1 MAERTLAQLL
11 AEARVRIGGSGAD
24 TPLPA
29 ELFGDPSVVGRSM
42 TVDSRDVAEGSV
54 FACVTGGRFDGHDFA
69 ARAVEQGAVALVVER
84 RLPLDVAQ
92 ILVRDVRSTVGPLA
106 ASLYGH
112 PSEAMLTVGVT
123 GTNGKTTTS
132 HLLAAVLQHAGYRT
146 AVFGTLS
153 GRFTTPEAPELQAR
167 LAEARDSGTQAVV
180 MEVSSHALALH
191 RVDGTRFAVAVF
203 TNLGRDHYDFHG
215 TEERYFAAKARLFT
229 PELSRLGVVNLDDVH
244 GRLLADVGAI
254 PTVGYSI
261 ASVEGLEADTAS
273 HRYRWRERDVVV
285 PLGGRFNAENSVAA
299 ATAAME
305 LGLSLDAVVA
315 GLAAAGPVPGR
326 FERIDAGQPFSVVVD
341 YAHTPDG
348 LRLAL
353 AAAREAAAGSRV
365 IVVFGC
371 GGDRD
376 REKRPQMGAAASA
389 ADLVVVTSDNPRSED
404 PAAIMA
410 SIIEGVPEEY
420 RARAMSEPDRRA
432 AIAVALAAAEP
443 GDVVLVAG
451 KGHETTQTTG
461 TTVVPFDDRAVVR
474 ALLENPT

>member
-1 MAERTLAQLL
+1 MSERTLAEVV
-11 AEARVRIGGSGAD
+11 ADVRLGGPSGGPVELIGS
-24 TPLPA
+24 
-29 ELFGDPSVVGRSM
+29 PSVPCRSM
-42 TVDSRDVAEGSV
+42 TVDSREVGPGTV
-54 FACVTGGRFDGHDFA
+54 FACVSGGRFDGHDFA
-69 ARAVEQGAVALVVER
+69 PAAVEAGAVALVVER
-84 RLPLDVAQ
+84 RLPLDVPQ
-92 ILVRDVRSTVGPLA
+92 IVVGDVRATVGPLA

-112 PSEAMLTVGVT
+112 PSDDLLVVGIT

-132 HLLAAVLQHAGYRT
+132 HLLAAILDHAGIPT

-153 GRFTTPEAPELQAR
+153 GRFTTPEAPEVQAR
-167 LAEARDSGTQAVV
+167 LAEARAAGRRAVV

-229 PELSRLGVVNLDDVH
+229 PALSAAGVVNLDDVH
-244 GRLLADVGAI
+244 GRLLADVAAI
-254 PTVGYSI
+254 PTVGYTL
-261 ASVEGLEADTAS
+261 AETEGLEADAAT
-273 HRYRWRERDVVV
+273 HRYRWQGHDVVV
-285 PLGGRFNAENSVAA
+285 PLGGRFNAENSLAA
-299 ATAAME
+299 ATAAHA
-305 LGLSLDAVVA
+305 LGLPVEQIVA
-315 GLAAAGPVPGR
+315 GLAAVGPVPGR

-348 LRLAL
+348 LRLAI
-353 AAAREAAAGSRV
+353 AAAREAAGDHRV

-376 REKRPQMGAAASA
+376 QDKRPQMGAVAAA
-389 ADLVVVTSDNPRSED
+389 ADVVVVTSDNPRSED
-404 PAAIMA
+404 PRAIMA
-410 SIIEGVPEEY
+410 SILSGVPEEY
-420 RARAMSEPDRRA
+420 RSRAMSEPDRRV
-432 AIAVALAAAEP
+432 AIAAALHAAGP

-474 ALLENPT
+474 TLLENPT